1 MLVQVLIAMAAGSSG
16 PSPRGSRRGVV
27 YLSPADKYHRLI
39 HRPSQEHKGLDE
51 RALRASQRASH
62 SW

>member
-1 MLVQVLIAMAAGSSG
+1 
-16 PSPRGSRRGVV
+16 V
-27 YLSPADKYHRLI
+27 YLHPADKYHRLT

-51 RALRASQRASH
+51 RALRASPRAPH